1 MNDWGKSVFEIL
13 AGLSIAARKLQALG
27 SVAVRI
33 RMHPE
38 THAYALALLPT
49 APSQSPSGNI
59 VDFTGVRFD
68 ADPDVPRGVAR
79 VMYSDGR
86 EEDVLLGTY
95 VLAETEQRGGR

>member
-1 MNDWGKSVFEIL
+1 MNVFEVIE
-13 AGLSIAARKLQALG
+13 GLNAVARKLAALG
-27 SVAVRI
+27 ACAVRI

-38 THAYALALLPT
+38 THPYALALLPT
-49 APSQSPSGNI
+49 ASPPSGNI

-95 VLAETEQRGGR
+95 VLAETEQRR